1 MFATATPMSIGVP
14 KSLNFN
20 ASLNSP
26 RLKRISLLRNGRLRN
41 KPRRSST
48 GTGIG
53 AAKLSRGRARRENNV
68 KYISGRTKVASEERC
83 GVKKDSRLG
92 NDRCEV
98 NGRTKMQEDGPILR
112 LMR

>member
-1 MFATATPMSIGVP
+1 MFATATPISIGVP

-48 GTGIG
+48 GTGMG
-53 AAKLSRGRARRENNV
+53 AAKLSRGRVRSANNL
-68 KYISGRTKVASEERC
+68 KCISDRTRLEERC
-83 GVKKDSRLG
+83 AVKKGSRLG
-92 NDRCEV
+92 SDRCEG
-98 NGRTKMQEDGPILR
+98 NGRTKKQEDGPVLR